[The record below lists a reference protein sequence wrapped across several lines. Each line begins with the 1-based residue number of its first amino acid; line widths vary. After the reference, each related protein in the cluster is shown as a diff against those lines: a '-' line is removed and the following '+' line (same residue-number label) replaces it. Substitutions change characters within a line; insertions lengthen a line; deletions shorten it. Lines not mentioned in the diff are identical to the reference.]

1 MTEADPRSG
10 PRFGASAFAGTVP
23 ASAGRRV
30 LVVRHGET
38 AWSRAGRHTG
48 RTDLPLEPEGRLQAQ
63 ALGPA
68 IAGEGLVLSEILT
81 SPLARARETCRL
93 AGLSAGAIVV
103 DDLAEWDYG
112 ACEGRT
118 RAEIQEQWP
127 GWNLWRDGCPNG
139 EVLADVARR
148 AERVIARVRASQGDV
163 AVFAH
168 GHLLRVLAACW
179 VGAPPELGARLVLG
193 PARLSLLG
201 YDRDAAAILR
211 WNAPVAS

>member
-1 MTEADPRSG
+1 MTNDPRSS
-10 PRFGASAFAGTVP
+10 PIPPAAVAG
-23 ASAGRRV
+23 GRV
-30 LVVRHGET
+30 LLVRHGET

-48 RTDLPLEPEGRLQAQ
+48 RTDLPLEPEGRLQAE

-68 IAGEGLVLSEILT
+68 IAGEGLVFAEILT

-93 AGLSAGAIVV
+93 AGLAARAIVV

-112 ACEGRT
+112 AYEGKT
-118 RAEIQEQWP
+118 RAEIREQRP
-127 GWNLWRDGCPNG
+127 GWDLWRDGCPDG
-139 EVLADVARR
+139 EQSADVARR
-148 AERVIARVRASQGDV
+148 AERVIAQVRAADGDV

-168 GHLLRVLAACW
+168 GHLLRILAACW
-179 VGAPPELGARLVLG
+179 VGAPPQLGARLVLG